1 MRNGRSPSRRWTLSV
16 EIPEPV
22 PQQSGLTPLSSAPIP
37 LSQAAAWGWALA
49 ILFGTLFFGY
59 GVPALASRVAAAT
72 VPPGAIAFGSA
83 SVIPD
88 PEWSQTSAT
97 ATSVTLEKG
106 GVWIT
111 FTSAPAQGLPAL
123 ARVQDLSEHMRDT
136 YPQLT
141 VASEP
146 SSFQTATR
154 TDGQLIALAGSSQT
168 AIVAAVVDV
177 GQAVDVQS
185 LGDSTQFGESLD
197 AIEAM
202 IESIRI
208 LDPADG

>member
-1 MRNGRSPSRRWTLSV
+1 LSV
-16 EIPEPV
+16 EAPEAV
-22 PQQSGLTPLSSAPIP
+22 PPQSGLTPLSSGPIP
-37 LSQAAAWGWALA
+37 LSQAAAWGWALV

-59 GVPALASRVAAAT
+59 GLPALASQVAAAT
-72 VPPGAIAFGSA
+72 VPPGAITFGSA

-88 PEWSQTSAT
+88 PDWSQTSAT
-97 ATSVTLEKG
+97 ATSIRLEKG

-111 FTSAPAQGLPAL
+111 FTSAPAQRETAL
-123 ARVQDLSEHMRDT
+123 ERVQQLSQQMQSS

-146 SSFQTATR
+146 SSFQTAAR
-154 TDGQLIALAGSSQT
+154 TDGQLMALAGSSQT
-168 AIVAAVVDV
+168 AVVAAVVDK
-177 GQAVDVQS
+177 GQAVDVES

-202 IESIRI
+202 IESIRF
-208 LDPADG
+208 LEPADG